1 MMTHLFSIGL
11 FIHIIGITCIA
22 GGSIGGLILENHIWK
37 HIRESPEKVQV
48 LAPLMSKYP
57 AIIQVGTLLML
68 LSGFLMLKAL
78 SWAVVGQWWFIIK
91 MVLVVALVLNGML
104 VAKPNGSK
112 LKLLVGQLNNGQS
125 VETELN
131 TVRKKMIVFHISEMS
146 LLVVVYLLAVFQTLI

>member
-1 MMTHLFSIGL
+1 
-11 FIHIIGITCIA
+11 
-22 GGSIGGLILENHIWK
+22 
-37 HIRESPEKVQV
+37 
-48 LAPLMSKYP
+48 
-57 AIIQVGTLLML
+57 
-68 LSGFLMLKAL
+68 
-78 SWAVVGQWWFIIK
+78 